1 MNRSLLYTQYLGFIS
16 LGFILSI
23 ISPLIVSIRSDISMS
38 YMQSG
43 MILTGQFLGALI
55 TVTLGGYLADRFG
68 KKPFLLAGS
77 VLIAAGLLA
86 SAAASSFQILMTACL
101 IVGVGAGSYEVGIN
115 ALMADHTESESGK
128 AMNFLHFFFGIGAI
142 TAPLVATLILSQN
155 ISWRAAFIF
164 ATLLPV
170 TFGAAI
176 SRQKVKRTNPH
187 AVKSQPALYR
197 NGTLWLFGLILLIY
211 VGIETSTYSWISSFW
226 KRLPDATFPPQSII
240 ASIFWI
246 TLTSGRLICGLITDR
261 IGLIRFI
268 AISSIATLVSGT
280 VWTFFP
286 NREVTLACIF
296 VIGFSLSGIYPT
308 IMAIMTRLFPGRS
321 GKVVAFMTV
330 FGSIGGFFIPSIIG
344 RAADSYSISIL
355 PPFIAVLSL
364 AMCMAIN
371 AGTIYASFKLVSKK
385 ILSNKGVD

>member
-1 MNRSLLYTQYLGFIS
+1 MNRTLLYTQYLGFIS
-16 LGFILSI
+16 LGFTLSI
-23 ISPLIVSIRSDISMS
+23 ISPLIVSIRADISMN

-43 MILTGQFLGALI
+43 MVLTGQFLGALV
-55 TVTLGGYLADRFG
+55 TVSLGGYLADRFG
-68 KKPFLLAGS
+68 KKPFLVAGS

-86 SAAASSFQILMTACL
+86 SAAASSFPILMIACL

-142 TAPLVATLILSQN
+142 SAPLFATLVLAHN
-155 ISWRAAFIF
+155 VSWRVAFIF
-164 ATLLPV
+164 AALLPV
-170 TFGAAI
+170 AFGAVLC
-176 SRQKVKRTNPH
+176 RQKVKHTNQH
-187 AVKSQPALYR
+187 AAKSQSALYS
-197 NGTLWLFGLILLIY
+197 NGTLWLFGLIILIY

-226 KRLPDATFPPQSII
+226 KRLPDASFPPQSVI

-246 TLTSGRLICGLITDR
+246 TLTSGRLICGFITDR
-261 IGLIRFI
+261 IGLVRFI
-268 AISSIATLVSGT
+268 AISSIVTLASGT
-280 VWTFFP
+280 IWTLFP
-286 NREVTLACIF
+286 NRGVTLACMF

-308 IMAIMTRLFPGRS
+308 IMAIMTQLFPGRS

-330 FGSIGGFFIPSIIG
+330 FGSIGGFFIPSLIG
-344 RAADSYSISIL
+344 RAADSYSISVL

-364 AMCMAIN
+364 LMCAIIN

-385 ILSNKGVD
+385 ILTKRR